1 MLYNP
6 LDTFYKSQIG
16 AIRSNSK
23 ITLRVKGDFNS
34 VILRC
39 KKDGADYVSYPMQK
53 IDHYFEVSFYLES
66 GLYFY
71 YFELENGQ
79 YISNSYD
86 YVGVISSLKQ
96 DFQLTIYDKEF
107 EVPSWLSGGVIYQIF
122 PDRFY
127 RAEKQKQVPDYKV
140 LHDNWNE
147 HPVFLPNE
155 QGEII
160 NNDFFGGDLKG
171 IIEKLDYLVSIGISA
186 IYLNPIFKAFS
197 NHRYDTGDY
206 MQVDELL
213 GNESDLERLINC
225 AKEKGIKII
234 FDGVFNHTGDDSIYF
249 NRYNRYDSLGAY
261 QGKESKYYSWYNFKN
276 FPNEY
281 DSWWGIKTLPAIN
294 EGNQDYINFITGE
307 NGVIDHYTKLGVGG
321 WRLDVVDELP
331 SEFVKSIRT
340 AVKRADKDAIIIGE
354 VWEDASNKISYGQR
368 REYFQGKELDSVM
381 NYPLKNA
388 IIEFVKYGNAKLLS
402 HTIKEQM
409 DHYPNNVL
417 HSLMNI
423 LSTHDTARILTVLG
437 GESCEGKDMITLSKL
452 KINPSQ
458 MEKAIFNLKVATLL
472 QFTLCGVPSV
482 YYGDE
487 VGMQGY
493 SDPLNRCTFPW
504 GNENFEILDWY
515 KFLSNLRKDYSA
527 FINGELKQIY
537 CDNGVFIFKRFD
549 EKSQILVC
557 VNISSNSF
565 CFEYEGELRELI
577 TNQIYADNFELKQKN
592 IAVFINDKGRLL

>member
-1 MLYNP
+1 MIYNP
-6 LDTFYKSQIG
+6 LDKFYKSQIG
-16 AIRSNSK
+16 AVKSNSETK
-23 ITLRVKGDFNS
+23 FRVKGDFNS
-34 VILRC
+34 VILHC
-39 KKDGADYVSYPMQK
+39 KKDGEDYFSLAMQR
-53 IDHYFEVSFYLES
+53 IDNYFEVNLSLSS

-71 YFELENGQ
+71 HFELDNGK

-86 YVGVISSLKQ
+86 YQGVLSNIIE
-96 DFQLTIYDKEF
+96 DFQLTVYDSDF

-127 RAEKQKQVPDYKV
+127 RYEKQKQIPKHKV
-140 LHDNWNE
+140 LHENWQE

-171 IIEKLDYLVSIGISA
+171 ITEKLDYLYSLGVNA

-206 MQVDELL
+206 MQIDDLL
-213 GNESDLERLINC
+213 GNKNDFTRLIEK

-234 FDGVFNHTGDDSIYF
+234 LDGVFNHTGDDSLYF
-249 NRYNRYDSLGAY
+249 NKYNRYESLGAY
-261 QGKESKYYSWYNFKN
+261 QGKDSKYYSWYHFIN

-294 EGNQDYINFITGE
+294 EDNDAYIDFITGE

-331 SEFVKSIRT
+331 SKFVKNIRN
-340 AVKRADKDAIIIGE
+340 AVKRVNKDAIIIGE
-354 VWEDASNKISYGQR
+354 VWEDASNKISYGNR

-388 IIEFVKYGNAKLLS
+388 IIEFTKSGNAKQLS
-402 HTIKEQM
+402 HIIKEQL
-409 DHYPNNVL
+409 DHYPRIVL

-437 GESCEGKDMITLSKL
+437 GESSDGKDKTALSKL
-452 KINPSQ
+452 KILPKQ
-458 MEKAIFNLKVATLL
+458 MENAIFKLKVATTL
-472 QFTLCGVPSV
+472 QFTLCGVPSI

-504 GNENFEILDWY
+504 GNENLEILDWF
-515 KFLSNLRKDYSA
+515 KFLSNLRKEFSA
-527 FINGELKQIY
+527 FNMGDFEQVF
-537 CDNGVFIFKRFD
+537 CDDGVFVFKRFD
-549 EKSQILVC
+549 EKSQVLIC
-557 VNISSNSF
+557 INISSNTF
-565 CFEYEGELRELI
+565 DFEFDGSILDLI
-577 TNQIYADNFELKQKN
+577 SNKIYTNNYVLKPNNLAIFIKN
-592 IAVFINDKGRLL
+592 

>member
-1 MLYNP
+1 MIYNP
-6 LDTFYKSQIG
+6 LDKFYKSHIG
-16 AIRSNSK
+16 AISSNSK

-34 VILRC
+34 VILRL
-39 KKDGADYVSYPMQK
+39 KSDGNDYRDYNMQK
-53 IDHYFEVSFYLES
+53 IDNYFEVSLSLES

-71 YFELENGQ
+71 YFDLQNGQ

-86 YVGVISSLKQ
+86 LIGILSNIKQ
-96 DFQLTIYDKEF
+96 DFQLTVYDAEF
-107 EVPSWLSGGVIYQIF
+107 EVPSWLMGGVIYQIF

-127 RAEKQKQVPDYKV
+127 RAEKQKKLPNYKV
-140 LHDNWNE
+140 LHQNWNE
-147 HPVFLPNE
+147 MPVFLPNE

-171 IIEKLDYLVSIGISA
+171 ITEKLDYLEKLGVSA

-213 GNESDLERLINC
+213 GDKKDLEELITK
-225 AKEKGIKII
+225 AKDKNIKII
-234 FDGVFNHTGDDSIYF
+234 FDGVFNHTGDDSLYF
-249 NRYNRYDSLGAY
+249 NKYGRYDSLGAC
-261 QGKESKYYSWYNFKN
+261 QSKESKYYNWFNFMN

-281 DSWWGIKTLPAIN
+281 DSWWGIKTLPAVN
-294 EGNQDYINFITGE
+294 EENDDYINFITGE

-331 SEFVKSIRT
+331 SKFVKSIRN
-340 AVKRADKDAIIIGE
+340 AVKRANKDAIVIGE
-354 VWEDASNKISYGQR
+354 VWEDASNKISYGKR

-388 IIEFVKYGNAKLLS
+388 IIEFVLSGNAKQLS
-402 HTIKEQM
+402 HTIKEQI
-409 DHYPNNVL
+409 DHYPQKAL

-437 GESCEGKDMITLSKL
+437 GESADGKDKETLSKL
-452 KINPSQ
+452 KIAPSNIQ
-458 MEKAIFNLKVATLL
+458 DAIFKLKVATLL
-472 QFTLCGVPSV
+472 QFTLCGVPSI

-493 SDPLNRCTFPW
+493 ADPLNRCTFPW
-504 GNENFEILDWY
+504 GNENFEVLEWY
-515 KFLSNLRKDYSA
+515 KFLSNLRKMFSA
-527 FINGELKQIY
+527 LKMGDFEQIY
-537 CDNGVFIFKRFD
+537 TENGVFVFKRYD
-549 EKSQILVC
+549 ENSQILIC
-557 VNISSNSF
+557 VNNSSNTF
-565 CFEYEGELRELI
+565 CFEFNGTLKELLSNKVYENNY
-577 TNQIYADNFELKQKN
+577 TLKSKTISIFVKN
-592 IAVFINDKGRLL
+592 